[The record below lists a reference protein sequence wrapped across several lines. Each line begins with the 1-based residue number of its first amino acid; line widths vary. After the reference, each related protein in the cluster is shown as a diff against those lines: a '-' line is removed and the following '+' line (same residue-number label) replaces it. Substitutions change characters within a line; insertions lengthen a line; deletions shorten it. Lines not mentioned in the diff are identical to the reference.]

1 MASTMDNL
9 TPPREA
15 FQTRLAETIQ
25 YLSGKAA
32 ALPTGTV
39 TQLRQD
45 HPQCLH
51 LERRIEAS
59 VLEGKFAETTE
70 LCREYC
76 RYWLQLVRTVAP

>member
-9 TPPREA
+9 TPPRTV
-15 FQTRLAETIQ
+15 FQARLAETLQ
-25 YLSGKAA
+25 YLSEKAA
-32 ALPTGTV
+32 ALPDGTI

-76 RYWLQLVRTVAP
+76 RYWLKLVRTVSP